1 MRTKVTLVLI
11 FLNVALFFFIFKFE
25 RTWRTE
31 AASLETRRR
40 VLGPEAAD
48 IRSLDITH
56 HATNSTFKLVRN
68 RDTWFLTA
76 PLDWPANPH
85 AASSIVQELQLLKN
99 ETSFSVSDLALN
111 RQTLADYGLEKPK
124 LSVAFT
130 SGDPV
135 GSAGAPRPA
144 MRLEIGDT
152 TGDGKRLYVLSP
164 DHQRIH
170 VVNRSLIETL
180 SVPLEQLRAET
191 LLSVR
196 VFEARSLSIQTA
208 SADPSRPGA
217 TGVRVRIRRDA
228 TRWTFETPVIA
239 RASKTAVELTINEL
253 NALQPKTFEPTPRP
267 AALPSAAPRL
277 RIMIEGNNR
286 HETLFLGDAVPSS
299 PAAGASDTAPATA
312 GTSGAAK
319 PEEYYAQLDGRDALF
334 TVVIPPALLD
344 SLRMAQESLREKRIL
359 DFDPG
364 TVSAITI
371 AAPIQPNQAP
381 ITLQRLE
388 AAPGQ
393 AREADQAW
401 QIVHRSDGAQ
411 SPQTS
416 PGETPAVRRLL
427 ERLTLL
433 SAEQFK
439 SDAPTSADLED
450 WGFNRPLRQ
459 VTLAFAGNTP
469 ALDLRL
475 GTDSARST
483 TYARVGTMSEPGASI
498 YTVNSDILTALDLSP
513 DVWRNRAVG
522 EPLPASSR
530 VAALKLTDLTENRA
544 LAEITLN
551 AAGDPTAPVRDP
563 KAVAIVVAALRNL
576 RAKDF
581 VAGGFADR
589 VAVANDAPWRFQLDA
604 SITSPGLAG
613 LEQTRTFTLLLSE
626 RLGGVV
632 QYAGSKELDS
642 IFSLDQGLI
651 DALWSLA
658 YGGRD
663 PGPPAAKKP

>member
-1 MRTKVTLVLI
+1 M
-11 FLNVALFFFIFKFE
+11 
-25 RTWRTE
+25 
-31 AASLETRRR
+31 
-40 VLGPEAAD
+40 
-48 IRSLDITH
+48 
-56 HATNSTFKLVRN
+56 
-68 RDTWFLTA
+68 
-76 PLDWPANPH
+76 
-85 AASSIVQELQLLKN
+85 
-99 ETSFSVSDLALN
+99 
-111 RQTLADYGLEKPK
+111 
-124 LSVAFT
+124 
-130 SGDPV
+130 
-135 GSAGAPRPA
+135 
-144 MRLEIGDT
+144 
-152 TGDGKRLYVLSP
+152 
-164 DHQRIH
+164 
-170 VVNRSLIETL
+170 VNRSLLDTL

-239 RASKTAVELTINEL
+239 RASKTAVELAINEL

-267 AALPSAAPRL
+267 AALPSVAPRL

-286 HETLFLGDAVPSS
+286 HETLFLGEAVRTAPVSAQTPPDAPSPVPT
-299 PAAGASDTAPATA
+299 PAVGAAGAVAI
-312 GTSGAAK
+312 AK
-319 PEEYYAQLDGRDALF
+319 AEEYYAQLDGREALF
-334 TVVIPPALLD
+334 TVAIPPALLE
-344 SLRMAQESLREKRIL
+344 SLRTAQESLREKRIL

-364 TVSAITI
+364 TVSAVTI

-393 AREADQAW
+393 AGETAQAW

-416 PGETPAVRRLL
+416 PAETAAIRRLL

-439 SDAPTSADLED
+439 SDAPTSGDLED

-459 VTLAFAGNTP
+459 VTLAFSGNTP
-469 ALDLRL
+469 SLVLRL
-475 GTDSARST
+475 GTDAARST
-483 TYARVGTMSEPGASI
+483 TYARVGTASDPGVSI
-498 YTVNSDILTALDLSP
+498 YTVNSEILNALDLSP

-530 VAALKLTDLTENRA
+530 VSALKLTDLTENRA
-544 LAEITLN
+544 LAEISLN
-551 AAGDPTAPVRDP
+551 PTGEPTAPVRDP
-563 KAVAIVVAALRNL
+563 KAVAIVTAALRNL

-581 VAGGFADR
+581 VAGGFAER

-604 SITSPGLAG
+604 SIASPGLAG
-613 LEQTRTFTLLLSE
+613 LEQTRTFTLLLTE

-632 QYAGSKELDS
+632 QYAGSKELDA
-642 IFSLDQGLI
+642 IFSLDQGLV

-663 PGPPAAKKP
+663 PGAPVIKKP